1 MNGVELRYP
10 SAWRVLR
17 ERVVEDLPDVINA
30 QNAPDH
36 TIDFTPKFYNTS
48 DATMQTNRKM
58 LYPNKQPVP
67 STIDPTS
74 GLITFHL
81 TFSTANGFTNNTPAR
96 VAYQFTGFAG
106 DQKKAVLVDIPKV
119 ITVANVSTG
128 FHEAQI
134 PVFQV
139 WPSPA
144 VSELHIPQL
153 SADPVVQTRITGIT
167 GQEFRSV
174 IVSPQSGISVL
185 SVSHLP
191 AGIYTLTLHT
201 AQGRL
206 IGVSKFVKANTSD

>member
-1 MNGVELRYP
+1 M
-10 SAWRVLR
+10 
-17 ERVVEDLPDVINA
+17 
-30 QNAPDH
+30 
-36 TIDFTPKFYNTS
+36 DFTPKFYNSS
-48 DATMQTNRKM
+48 DETKQTNRKM
-58 LYPNKQPVP
+58 LYPNGKVVP
-67 STIDPTS
+67 SSVDPTT

-81 TFSTANGFTNNTPAR
+81 SFSAANGFAKDKPVR
-96 VAYQFTGFAG
+96 LAYQFTGFAG

-119 ITVANVSTG
+119 ITVSNVSTG
-128 FHEAQI
+128 FEGVQI

-153 SADPVVQTRITGIT
+153 SDASAVQARITGLT
-167 GQEFRSV
+167 GQQFSSV

-201 AQGRL
+201 PQGKL
-206 IGVSKFVKANTSD
+206 LGVSKFVKANTSD

>member
-1 MNGVELRYP
+1 MNSVELWYP

-17 ERVVEDLPDVINA
+17 ERVVEDLPESIST

-48 DATMQTNRKM
+48 DAMMQTNRKM
-58 LYPNKQPVP
+58 LYPNGKAVP
-67 STIDPTS
+67 STINPAS

-81 TFSTANGFTNNTPAR
+81 TFSSANGFVINTPAR

-119 ITVANVSTG
+119 ITVTNVSTG
-128 FHEAQI
+128 FHDAQI

-153 SADPVVQTRITGIT
+153 SDASAVQARITGLT
-167 GQEFRSV
+167 GQQFSSV
-174 IVSPQSGISVL
+174 TISPQSGISVL

-206 IGVSKFVKANTSD
+206 IGISRFVKANTSD